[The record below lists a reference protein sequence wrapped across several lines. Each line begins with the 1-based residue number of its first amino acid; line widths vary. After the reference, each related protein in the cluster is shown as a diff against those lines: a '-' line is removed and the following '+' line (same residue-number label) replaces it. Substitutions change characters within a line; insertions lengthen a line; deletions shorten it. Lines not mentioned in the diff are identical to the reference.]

1 MTVLRHFFIGVL
13 ATAAAPLTFGQE
25 AAPRPNADPSAFV
38 GPGGAGATD
47 GTQNVASVPDFSGIW
62 AHPYFPG
69 FEPPASG
76 PGPIVNRSRRPRD
89 GVGNANQFVGD
100 YTNPILKPQAAEVI
114 KRHGEISLKGETY
127 PTPSNQCWPSGVPY
141 IFFQHGLQML
151 QLPDKVVFLYLRN
164 HEFREV
170 RLNEPHPAHVAP
182 SWYGDS
188 VGHYEGDT
196 LVIDTVGVKKGP
208 FAMVDMYGTPFSPAL
223 HVVERYRLIDYA
235 AARGAIA
242 RNSKENIRFGPGVQ
256 SLEFDPNYRGKHL
269 QLEFTVDDE
278 GVFTMPWTATI
289 TYAVPLGF
297 WEEHV
302 CAENPRGYFSTGPE
316 AAVPTANAPDF

>member
-1 MTVLRHFFIGVL
+1 MNGREIMNVKRRDFILFVTL
-13 ATAAAPLTFGQE
+13 AAAAATPALGQ
-25 AAPRPNADPSAFV
+25 AVPPAGSAKQS
-38 GPGGAGATD
+38 AT
-47 GTQNVASVPDFSGIW
+47 SIPDFSGIW

-76 PGPIVNRSRRPRD
+76 PGPMVNKSRRRD

-100 YTNPILKPQAAEVI
+100 YTNPILKPQAAEVVR
-114 KRHGEISLKGETY
+114 RHGEISLAGETY

-141 IFFQHGLQML
+141 IFFQHGVQML
-151 QLPDKVVFLYLRN
+151 QLPEKIIFLYLRN
-164 HEFREV
+164 HEFRQV
-170 RLNEPHPAHVAP
+170 RLDQPHPAHVTP

-196 LVIDTVGVKKGP
+196 LVVDTVGVKAGP

-235 AARGAIA
+235 DAKGAIE
-242 RNSKENIRFGPGVQ
+242 RNSKENIRFGPTVQ
-256 SLEFDPNYRGKHL
+256 SLEFDPDYRGKHL
-269 QLEFTVDDE
+269 QLQFTVVDE
-278 GVFTMPWTATI
+278 GVFTTPWTATI

-297 WEEHV
+297 WEEHI
-302 CAENPRGYFSTGPE
+302 CAENSRGYFSNGRE
-316 AAVPTANAPDF
+316 AAVPTADMPDF

>member
-1 MTVLRHFFIGVL
+1 MNLRRRDFIL
-13 ATAAAPLTFGQE
+13 SATFAAVIAAHASGPALGQ
-25 AAPRPNADPSAFV
+25 AAPR
-38 GPGGAGATD
+38 AGAA
-47 GTQNVASVPDFSGIW
+47 GQSAAAIPDFSGVW

-76 PGPIVNRSRRPRD
+76 PGPIVNRSRRRD

-100 YTNPILKPQAAEVI
+100 YTNPILKPQAAEVVR
-114 KRHGEISLKGETY
+114 KHGEISLAGQTY

-141 IFFQHGLQML
+141 IFFQHGLQMV
-151 QLPDKVVFLYLRN
+151 QLPDKVIFLYLRN
-164 HEFREV
+164 HELRQV
-170 RLNEPHPAHVAP
+170 PLNKPHPAQITP

-196 LVIDTVGVKKGP
+196 LVVDTVGVKPGP
-208 FAMVDMYGTPFSPAL
+208 FAMLDMYGTPFSPAL

-235 AARGAIA
+235 DAKAAIDRG
-242 RNSKENIRFGPGVQ
+242 SKENIRFGRGVQ

-269 QLEFTVDDE
+269 QLAFTVEDE
-278 GVFTMPWTATI
+278 STFTTPWSATI
-289 TYAVPLGF
+289 TYAVPLGI

-302 CAENPRGYFSTGPE
+302 CAESRLGYFSSGRE
-316 AAVPTANAPDF
+316 AAVPTAAKPDF

>member
-1 MTVLRHFFIGVL
+1 MNVQRHCSMGLL
-13 ATAAAPLTFGQE
+13 ALAVALLPFQQVVAPAAAPAGGDRQN
-25 AAPRPNADPSAFV
+25 AAAI
-38 GPGGAGATD
+38 
-47 GTQNVASVPDFSGIW
+47 PDFSGIW

-76 PGPIVNRSRRPRD
+76 PGPIVNKSRRPRD

-100 YTNPILKPQAAEVI
+100 YDSPILKPQAAEVVR
-114 KRHGEISLKGETY
+114 KHGEVSTRGETY

-141 IFFQHGLQML
+141 IFFQHGMQML

-164 HEFREV
+164 HETREV
-170 RLNEPHPAHVAP
+170 HLNEPHPAHVTS

-196 LVIDTVGVKKGP
+196 LVVDTIGVKRGP

-235 AARGAIA
+235 EAKGAIE

-256 SLEFDPNYRGKHL
+256 SLEFDPDYRGKHL

-278 GVFTMPWTATI
+278 GVFTIPWSATI
-289 TYAVPLGF
+289 TYAVPLGL

-302 CAENPRGYFSTGPE
+302 CAENRLGYFSTGRE
-316 AAVPTANAPDF
+316 AAVPTANTPDF

>member
-1 MTVLRHFFIGVL
+1 MGLRRFLIGLL
-13 ATAAAPLTFGQE
+13 AVMAAPCALAQQAAPAGNNAAAI
-25 AAPRPNADPSAFV
+25 
-38 GPGGAGATD
+38 
-47 GTQNVASVPDFSGIW
+47 PDFSGIW

-76 PGPIVNRSRRPRD
+76 PGPIVNRSRVTRG
-89 GVGNANQFVGD
+89 GVQRANANQFVGD
-100 YTNPILKPQAAEVI
+100 YESPILKPNAAAVL
-114 KRHGEISLKGETY
+114 KKYGEISLKGQTY

-151 QLPDKVVFLYLRN
+151 QTPDKVVFLYLRN

-170 RLNEPHPAHVAP
+170 PLNVPHPEHVTP
-182 SWYGDS
+182 SWNGDS

-196 LVIDTVGVKKGP
+196 LVIDTVGVKAGP
-208 FAMVDMYGTPFSPAL
+208 YPMLDMYGTPFSPAL
-223 HVVERYRLIDYA
+223 HVVERYRIVDYREAKAAID
-235 AARGAIA
+235 RSM
-242 RNSKENIRFGPGVQ
+242 RENIRFSVGVQ
-256 SLEFDPNYRGKHL
+256 SLDYDPEYRGKHL
-269 QLEFTVDDE
+269 QLAFTVDDA

-302 CAENPRGYFSTGPE
+302 CAENPNGYFLDGKVGD
-316 AAVPTANAPDF
+316 VPVAKTPDF

>member
-1 MTVLRHFFIGVL
+1 MNARRHFIALGIL
-13 ATAAAPLTFGQE
+13 ATLSLALGREIALAA
-25 AAPRPNADPSAFV
+25 
-38 GPGGAGATD
+38 GPAGGDTQKATI
-47 GTQNVASVPDFSGIW
+47 PDFSGTW

-76 PGPIVNRSRRPRD
+76 PGPIVNRSRLRGGPRD

-100 YTNPILKPQAAEVI
+100 YTSPILKPQAAEVVR
-114 KRHGEISLKGETY
+114 KHGEISLAGATY

-141 IFFQHGLQML
+141 VFFQHGLQMI
-151 QLPDKVVFLYLRN
+151 QGPDKVAFLYLRN
-164 HEFREV
+164 HEFRQV
-170 RLNEPHPAHVAP
+170 RLNQPHPANVTP

-196 LVIDTVGVKKGP
+196 LVIDTIGVKAGP

-223 HVVERYRLIDYA
+223 HVVERYRLLDYA
-235 AARGAIA
+235 DAKGAIE

-269 QLEFTVDDE
+269 QLEFTVDDA

-289 TYAVPLGF
+289 TYSVPTGI

-302 CAENPRGYFSTGPE
+302 CAENRLGNFSTGRD
-316 AAVPTANAPDF
+316 AAVPTADTPDF